1 MDVSLCLVSYLLDCS
16 FALFLINFFSQVL
29 QKWGEY
35 AQDVQFILQRSAL
48 DGAAAA
54 AAAAAAAKSS
64 PQPPAMPPLSG
75 HQQQQQQPRAKDG
88 KADPLSI
95 LSPQAESL
103 QRKCLTVWMNSEFS
117 TSARHMQ
124 ADSLP
129 GNPSRHIR
137 V

>member
-1 MDVSLCLVSYLLDCS
+1 M
-16 FALFLINFFSQVL
+16 L

-75 HQQQQQQPRAKDG
+75 HQQQQRQPKAKDG
-88 KADPLSI
+88 KANPKNI
-95 LSPQAESL
+95 LSPQAASL
-103 QRKCLTVWMNSEFS
+103 Q
-117 TSARHMQ
+117 
-124 ADSLP
+124 
-129 GNPSRHIR
+129 
-137 V
+137 